1 MLSILL
7 AIVWLLIVPFG
18 CGILITKWLPK
29 ERHSFECVLLNGYLI
44 MIAFFQCFYL
54 GFVLAGSISFRL
66 LSVVFG
72 IFIGIFGTCSAWLG
86 KSVIKDCLDRCRNKE
101 AILLKI
107 AFGLMLA
114 VQLVMRL
121 RLQISDGDDAFY
133 IATANVT
140 NVSGTMNLIQPYTGF
155 FTDNLDVRHAF
166 ASAPVWLAFLA
177 RMTGIHAAVMGHS
190 ILSLV
195 LILLHYFIVL
205 EMGGLLFSEKKNQKY
220 LFASV
225 VALFNIFGYVSI
237 YTAQTFFL
245 TRTWQGKSIF
255 ANLFLP
261 VLILVL
267 LWLGEAEKEAKNTNP
282 YYMIAGIVILGATA
296 MTTMGVFMTPLV
308 FMTGIILL
316 AIYKKNPWMLLKGAM
331 ACIPAGIVGVLYLL
345 A

>member
-1 MLSILL
+1 MLSVLL
-7 AIVWLLIVPFG
+7 AIIWLLIVPFG
-18 CGILITKWLPK
+18 CGMLITKWLPK

-54 GFVLAGSISFRL
+54 GFVLAESISFRV

-72 IFIGIFGTCSAWLG
+72 IFIGVYGTCSAWLG
-86 KSVIKDCLDRCRNKE
+86 KTVIKDCIDKCRNKE
-101 AILLKI
+101 ALILKI
-107 AFGLMLA
+107 VFWLMVA
-114 VQLVMRL
+114 VQFVMRL

-133 IATANVT
+133 IATANAT

-155 FTDNLDVRHAF
+155 FTDALDVRHAF
-166 ASAPVWLAFLA
+166 ASAPVWLAFLS

-190 ILSLV
+190 VLSLV

-205 EMGGLLFSEKKNQKY
+205 EMGGLLFSENKNQKY
-220 LFASV
+220 LFASL

-261 VLILVL
+261 VLLLIL
-267 LWLGEAEKEAKNTNP
+267 LWLGDVEKKVKNANR
-282 YYMIAGIVILGATA
+282 YYVLAGIAILGATA
-296 MTTMGVFMTPLV
+296 MTTMGVFMMPMV
-308 FMTGIILL
+308 FMIGIILL
-316 AIYKKNPWMLLKGAM
+316 AIIKRKPSMLLKGAM
-331 ACIPAGIVGVLYLL
+331 ACVSAGVVGILYML